1 MVIKKNIIFV
11 LKTKR
16 SRLANLVFISSS
28 LWVSN
33 AIIFY
38 VYLNNKTD
46 YNYSSTTF
54 GTIIFFLYVTDP
66 CKEVNCGENALCF
79 YTPATERAFCA
90 CPDLMIGD
98 PYDRCGTSVYIRF
111 YNRSLTLSF
120 HP

>member
-1 MVIKKNIIFV
+1 MYILTID
-11 LKTKR
+11 
-16 SRLANLVFISSS
+16 RL
-28 LWVSN
+28 
-33 AIIFY
+33 
-38 VYLNNKTD
+38 TD

-111 YNRSLTLSF
+111 YNRSLTLFPDLNYQHIFLSIF
-120 HP
+120 RGRKRYSDR